1 MTPLTPPALALHY
14 LPSLLDQEFR
24 GEVRYLVRTS
34 PTGRPTRSWL
44 SPLQVRYM
52 LWSRASG
59 MPVASIA
66 SAVRCT
72 ERAVYAR
79 LAAAR
84 EDPAEMLRCGYV
96 QLVYMEHLR
105 GGERWYCR
113 DCGLL
118 SREAQLAARHAWR
131 HVFGRLRNR

>member
-1 MTPLTPPALALHY
+1 MTPLAPTPLALHSH
-14 LPSLLDQEFR
+14 PSLLDEEFQ

-34 PTGRPTRSWL
+34 PAGRPTRSWL
-44 SPLQVRYM
+44 SPLQVRYI

-59 MPVASIA
+59 MPVSSIA
-66 SAVRCT
+66 GVVRCT

-96 QLVYMEHLR
+96 QLVYIEHLR

-118 SREAQLAARHAWR
+118 AREAQRAARHAWR
-131 HVFGRLRNR
+131 HVFGRRRDK